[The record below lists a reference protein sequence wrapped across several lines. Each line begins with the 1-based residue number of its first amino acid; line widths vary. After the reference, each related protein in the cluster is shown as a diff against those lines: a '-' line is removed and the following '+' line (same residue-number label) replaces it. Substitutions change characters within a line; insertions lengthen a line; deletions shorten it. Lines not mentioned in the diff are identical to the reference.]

1 MMYWDDHGMNGW
13 GAGLMLFTTLLLLG
27 LLVAAAVVLFRHA
40 GRSAQQAPPERRGGT
55 ERRPGPEQVLAD
67 RLARGEI
74 DPEEYRLRLAAL
86 REGADR
92 GGDGAGWTP

>member
-13 GAGLMLFTTLLLLG
+13 GAGLMVFTTLLFLG
-27 LLVAAAVVLFRHA
+27 LLVAAAVVLFRYA
-40 GRSAQQAPPERRGGT
+40 GRSAQQHPAPRPPEQRS
-55 ERRPGPEQVLAD
+55 GPEQVLAE

-86 REGADR
+86 RDAAGR